1 MKSFIDWYKDVSGG
15 EEPPKGNVSGEW
27 FAKKGLPMIVECT
40 CCGSTMV
47 LFNSYVDED
56 DYVFCPSCAGVEED

>member
-15 EEPPKGNVSGEW
+15 EELPKGNISGKW
-27 FAKKGLPMIVECT
+27 FAEKGLPMIVECT

>member
-15 EEPPKGNVSGEW
+15 EEPPKGHVSGKW
-27 FAKKGLPMIVECT
+27 FAEKGLPMIVECT